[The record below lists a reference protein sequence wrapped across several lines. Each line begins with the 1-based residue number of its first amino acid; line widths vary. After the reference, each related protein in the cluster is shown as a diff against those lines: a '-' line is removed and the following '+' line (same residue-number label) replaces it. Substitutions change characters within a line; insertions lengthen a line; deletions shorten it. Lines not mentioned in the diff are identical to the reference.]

1 MDNPDAS
8 TDSEVK
14 VTGVLNPDK
23 LKELGYIPSKQRLLK
38 GPVAIFECV
47 EPIPCNV
54 CVFSCPFKAVVMD
67 KITDMPKVDFNKCTG
82 CGLCVAQCP
91 GQAIFIVDYS
101 PKGETGVLTLQYDLT
116 QPPDK
121 GEEVILLDRKGE
133 ELGKGRVL
141 KVYKHKRSEAFVVT
155 IEVSKE
161 FLMNAR
167 AIKVRR

>member
-1 MDNPDAS
+1 
-8 TDSEVK
+8 VR
-14 VTGVLNPDK
+14 VTGVVSAEK

-67 KITDMPKVDFNKCTG
+67 KITDMPKVDFSKCTG

-91 GQAIFIVDYS
+91 GQAIFVVDYS
-101 PKGETGVLTLQYDLT
+101 PNGGIGYLTLQYDLT
-116 QPPDK
+116 QPPNE
-121 GEEVILLDRKGE
+121 GEDVILLDRKGK

-155 IEVSKE
+155 IEMPKE
-161 FLMNAR
+161 FLMSAR
-167 AIKVRR
+167 AIKVQR